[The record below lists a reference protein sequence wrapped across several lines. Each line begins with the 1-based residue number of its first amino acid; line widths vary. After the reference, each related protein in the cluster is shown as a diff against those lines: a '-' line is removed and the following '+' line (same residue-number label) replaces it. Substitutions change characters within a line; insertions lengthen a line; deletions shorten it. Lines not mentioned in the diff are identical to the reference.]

1 MGRAPAEHGQQ
12 INKAGIIKTQRLK
25 QLAYILQGLHQVLYT
40 YVLTV
45 RVLFC
50 GTRNNGNNGNSCVS
64 DDFLLFL
71 GFFPPILLPCPVFW
85 LVLLYNALLCLVV
98 VYWRPAM

>member
-45 RVLFC
+45 KSSVLWD
-50 GTRNNGNNGNSCVS
+50 S
-64 DDFLLFL
+64 
-71 GFFPPILLPCPVFW
+71 
-85 LVLLYNALLCLVV
+85 
-98 VYWRPAM
+98 